1 MHRVLHEHAMI
12 SKHAE
17 GMGLRDINII
27 SNLPSQHFQPMV
39 STEGSSGVAQWA
51 FFQIIVW

>member
-17 GMGLRDINII
+17 GMGLRDIKNG
-27 SNLPSQHFQPMV
+27 SNLQHFQPMV
-39 STEGSSGVAQWA
+39 STEGSSGVA
-51 FFQIIVW
+51 

>member
-12 SKHAE
+12 SKHARR
-17 GMGLRDINII
+17 MGLRDIKIG
-27 SNLPSQHFQPMV
+27 SNLPLQHFQPMV
-39 STEGSSGVAQWA
+39 STEGSSGVAQRA